1 MEVAIE
7 QSWKEALREEFEK
20 DYFKSLVECL
30 HKEKAEGKVI
40 FPPGRMIFKAFEL
53 TPVQNVKVVILGQDP
68 YHEKGQANGLAFSVN
83 PGTPLPPSLK
93 NIFKELTNDL
103 DCPYPTSGDLTP
115 WAEQGVLLLNTVLT
129 VREGEANSH
138 KNWGWQTFTEAVFA
152 ACAKLPQPVVFLL
165 WGGQAR
171 AFLAGIPLSELPNK
185 VPLCSSHPSPLGA
198 TKGNDVVPA
207 FISSRPFSTANYYL
221 KQMGSTPIN
230 WTLP

>member
-1 MEVAIE
+1 MHWNDILPSDVKCLATTLARKADMER
-7 QSWKEALREEFEK
+7 QSNMTK
-20 DYFKSLVECL
+20 DV
-30 HKEKAEGKVI
+30 
-40 FPPGRMIFKAFEL
+40 FPPQDSIFRALEL
-53 TPVQNVKVVILGQDP
+53 TPPDKVKVCVVGQDP

-103 DCPYPTSGDLTP
+103 NCPYPTSGDLTP

-138 KNWGWQTFTEAVFA
+138 KNWGWQNFTEAVFA
-152 ACAKLPQPVVFLL
+152 ACANLPQPVVFLL

-207 FISSRPFSTANYYL
+207 FIGSRPFSTANYYL
-221 KQMGSTPIN
+221 TQMGSTPID
-230 WTLP
+230 WRLP